1 VFPDER
7 HYRDFAP
14 IAFAPGEGSVSSSD
28 GPVGSPWAGEAL
40 ERASGVGTAEY
51 LFYLM
56 LQATRRREAGINES
70 LRAAGLTLPK
80 WRALAVIRRTGA
92 CAMSEL
98 AHLSSVDR
106 TTLTRI
112 VDQLVEDG
120 LVERTVSS
128 TDRRSVLLSLTPAGL
143 KLGEAG
149 SHINRTFCRRAL
161 KGVPPE
167 QLAAALRTVQTI
179 IDNLIV
185 EEDVAYG
192 VLTYQRTTKPAPRR
206 G

>member
-1 VFPDER
+1 M
-7 HYRDFAP
+7 
-14 IAFAPGEGSVSSSD
+14 SVSD
-28 GPVGSPWAGEAL
+28 GPVGSQWTGEAL
-40 ERASGVGTAEY
+40 DRATGIGMPEY

-56 LQATRRREAGINES
+56 LQATRRREVGLGEP
-70 LRAAGLTLPK
+70 LRAEGLTIPK

-92 CAMSEL
+92 CAMNEL

-106 TTLTRI
+106 TTLTRT

-128 TDRRSVLLSLTPAGL
+128 ADRRVVHLSLTPAGL
-143 KLGEAG
+143 KLSEAG

-161 KGVPPE
+161 KGVSAE
-167 QLAAALRTVQTI
+167 QLTAALRVLQTI
-179 IDNLIV
+179 VDNLIV

-192 VLTYQRTTKPAPRR
+192 VLTYQRTTRTAPRR
-206 G
+206 S